1 MRLHMTIYDRK
12 VDADLERF
20 LSTAPRYRVVVTKW
34 NEKVKE
40 EKAVNIGREM
50 ASVISG
56 LDRNDSFGF
65 SFFVEEAFRRTIKKN
80 TFSDEKYGNVVVMEN
95 VGILFEPELGLNFT
109 ELLKSISKNTLVVL
123 LWPGEMGWERLYF
136 LNRNSNVFI
145 NQSEINYFIL

>member
-1 MRLHMTIYDRK
+1 MTIYDRI
-12 VDADLERF
+12 VDTDLERF
-20 LSTAPRYRVVVTKW
+20 LSTAPRYRVVVAKW

-65 SFFVEEAFRRTIKKN
+65 GFLVEEAFRRAIKKN

-123 LWPGEMGWERLYF
+123 LWPGEMDWERLYF

-145 NQSEINYFIL
+145 NQSDINYFIL

>member
-1 MRLHMTIYDRK
+1 MTIYDRI
-12 VDADLERF
+12 VDSELERF
-20 LSTAPRYRVVVTKW
+20 LSTAPRYRVVVAKW
-34 NEKVKE
+34 DEKVKE

-50 ASVISG
+50 VSVISG

-65 SFFVEEAFRRTIKKN
+65 SFLVEETFRRAIKKS
-80 TFSDEKYGNVVVMEN
+80 TYSDDKYGNVVVLEN

-123 LWPGEMGWERLYF
+123 LWPGEMDWERLCF

-145 NQSEINYFIL
+145 NQSDINYFIL

>member
-1 MRLHMTIYDRK
+1 MTIYDRI
-12 VDADLERF
+12 VDSELERF
-20 LSTAPRYRVVVTKW
+20 LSTAPRYRVVVAKW
-34 NEKVKE
+34 DEKVKE

-56 LDRNDSFGF
+56 LDRNDSFGL
-65 SFFVEEAFRRTIKKN
+65 SFLVEEAFRRAIKKN

-123 LWPGEMGWERLYF
+123 LWPGEIDWERLYF
-136 LNRNSNVFI
+136 LSRNSNIFI
-145 NQSEINYFIL
+145 NQSDINYFVL

>member
-1 MRLHMTIYDRK
+1 MTIYDRI
-12 VDADLERF
+12 VDSELERF
-20 LSTAPRYRVVVTKW
+20 LSTAPRYRVVVAKW
-34 NEKVKE
+34 DEKVKE

-56 LDRNDSFGF
+56 LDRNDSFGL
-65 SFFVEEAFRRTIKKN
+65 SFLVEEAFRRAIKKN

-123 LWPGEMGWERLYF
+123 LWPGEMDWERLYF

-145 NQSEINYFIL
+145 NQSDINYFIL